1 MTEGE
6 AAHKSPHVVHERVGA
21 VLRLTLDR
29 PDKKN
34 ALTDAMYAALAAG
47 LIDAA
52 DAPEIR
58 VVLLAGAGG
67 AFTAGNDIAD
77 FMAVASG
84 DAVQADRS
92 VHRFL
97 EQVAAF
103 PKPLVAAV
111 PGVAIGVGTTMLLH
125 CDYVILGESARL
137 AAPFVGLGV
146 VPEAGSSLLLPAC
159 IGHQRAFA
167 MFALGEVLDA
177 KRAAAW
183 GLANRV
189 VADGA
194 LAEEALAVAAKLAT
208 LSAGAV
214 AMTKRLMRD
223 HDALAARMAEEA
235 NAFATC
241 LATPEAKAAFA
252 AFATRK
258 RG

>member
-1 MTEGE
+1 MSASARTLDT
-6 AAHKSPHVVHERVGA
+6 SHVASERIGA
-21 VLRLTLDR
+21 VLRLVIDR

-34 ALTDAMYAALAAG
+34 ALTDAMYAALASGLGAAAG
-47 LIDAA
+47 D
-52 DAPEIR
+52 PQIR
-58 VVLLAGAGG
+58 CVLLTGAGG

-77 FMAVASG
+77 FMAVAEG
-84 DAVQADRS
+84 EIVQAERS
-92 VHRFL
+92 AHRFL
-97 EQVAAF
+97 EQIAAF

-146 VPEAGSSLLLPAC
+146 VPEAGSNLLLPAT
-159 IGHQRAFA
+159 IGHRRAFA

-177 KRAAAW
+177 GRAEAW

-189 VADGA
+189 VAD
-194 LAEEALAVAAKLAT
+194 AELDREAMTVAEKLAT
-208 LSAGAV
+208 LSAGALL
-214 AMTKRLMRD
+214 MTKRLMRD
-223 HDALAARMAEEA
+223 RDAMSMQMAKEREA
-235 NAFATC
+235 FETC

-252 AFATRK
+252 AFAARK

>member
-1 MTEGE
+1 M
-6 AAHKSPHVVHERVGA
+6 SPHVTRERIGA
-21 VLRLTLDR
+21 VLRLTIDR
-29 PDKKN
+29 PEKKN

-47 LIDAA
+47 LAEAA
-52 DAPEIR
+52 ATPELR
-58 VVLLAGAGG
+58 VVLLTGAGG

-84 DAVQADRS
+84 DSVQAERS

-97 EQVAAF
+97 EQLAAF

-159 IGHQRAFA
+159 VGHQRAFA
-167 MFALGEVLDA
+167 LFALGEVLDA
-177 KRAAAW
+177 ERAVSW

-194 LAEEALAVAAKLAT
+194 LADEALAIAAKLAAQP
-208 LSAGAV
+208 AGALV
-214 AMTKRLMRD
+214 MTKRLMRD
-223 HDALAARMAEEA
+223 GAALDARMAAEA
-235 NAFATC
+235 ESFATC
-241 LATPEAKAAFA
+241 LASPEAKAAFA

-258 RG
+258 KA

>member
-1 MTEGE
+1 M
-6 AAHKSPHVVHERVGA
+6 SPHVARERIGA
-21 VLRLTLDR
+21 VLRLTIDR
-29 PDKKN
+29 PEKKN

-47 LIDAA
+47 LAEAA
-52 DAPEIR
+52 ATPELR
-58 VVLLAGAGG
+58 VVLLTGAGG
-67 AFTAGNDIAD
+67 SFTSGNDIAD

-84 DAVQADRS
+84 DAVQAERS

-97 EQVAAF
+97 EQLAVF

-159 IGHQRAFA
+159 VGHQRAFA
-167 MFALGEVLDA
+167 LFALGEVLDA
-177 KRAAAW
+177 DRAASW

-194 LAEEALAVAAKLAT
+194 LADEALAVAGKLAAQP
-208 LSAGAV
+208 AGALV
-214 AMTKRLMRD
+214 MTKRLMRD
-223 HDALAARMAEEA
+223 GAALKEQMAAEAES
-235 NAFATC
+235 FAAC
-241 LATPEAKAAFA
+241 LASPEAKAAFA
-252 AFATRK
+252 AFAARK
-258 RG
+258 KA

>member
-1 MTEGE
+1 MT
-6 AAHKSPHVVHERVGA
+6 AHIANERIGA
-21 VLRLTLDR
+21 VLRLTIDR

-47 LIDAA
+47 LMEAA
-52 DAPEIR
+52 DDPDIR
-58 VVLLAGAGG
+58 VVLLTGAGG

-77 FMAVASG
+77 FMAVADG
-84 DAVQADRS
+84 TIAQGGRS

-146 VPEAGSSLLLPAC
+146 VPEAGSSLLLPAR

-167 MFALGEVLDA
+167 MFALGQVLDA
-177 KRAAAW
+177 EKAEAW
-183 GLANRV
+183 GLANHV

-194 LAEEALAVAAKLAT
+194 LAEEAMAVANKLAT
-208 LSAGAV
+208 LSAGALV
-214 AMTKRLMRD
+214 MTKRLMRD
-223 HDALAARMAEEA
+223 HDALKVGMAAEK
-235 NAFATC
+235 NAFETC

-252 AFATRK
+252 AFAAR
-258 RG
+258 RRVG

>member
-1 MTEGE
+1 M
-6 AAHKSPHVVHERVGA
+6 SPHVARDRIGA

-47 LIDAA
+47 LAEAA
-52 DAPEIR
+52 ATPDIR
-58 VVLLAGAGG
+58 AVLLTGAGG

-84 DAVQADRS
+84 DAVQAERS

-97 EQVAAF
+97 EQVATF

-125 CDYVILGESARL
+125 CDYVMLGESARL
-137 AAPFVGLGV
+137 AVPFVGLGV

-177 KRAAAW
+177 ARAAAW
-183 GLANRV
+183 GLANRI
-189 VADGA
+189 VADAA
-194 LAEEALAVAAKLAT
+194 LAEEALAVAIRLAAQPA
-208 LSAGAV
+208 SAL

-223 HDALAARMAEEA
+223 HGALKKRMAEEA
-235 NAFATC
+235 ESFATC
-241 LATPEAKAAFA
+241 LAGPEAKAAFA
-252 AFATRK
+252 AFAARK

>member
-1 MTEGE
+1 M
-6 AAHKSPHVVHERVGA
+6 SPHVARDHIGA

-47 LIDAA
+47 LAEAA
-52 DAPEIR
+52 AAPEIR
-58 VVLLAGAGG
+58 AVLLTGAGG

-84 DAVQADRS
+84 DAVQAERS

-97 EQVAAF
+97 DQVAVF

-137 AAPFVGLGV
+137 AVPFVGLGV

-177 KRAAAW
+177 EKAEAW

-194 LAEEALAVAAKLAT
+194 LAEVSLAIATKLAAQP
-208 LSAGAV
+208 AGATV
-214 AMTKRLMRD
+214 MTKRLMRD
-223 HDALAARMAEEA
+223 RGSLEKRMADEA
-235 NAFATC
+235 ESFATC

-252 AFATRK
+252 AFAARK

>member
-1 MTEGE
+1 M
-6 AAHKSPHVVHERVGA
+6 SPHVARDHIGA

-47 LIDAA
+47 LAEAA
-52 DAPEIR
+52 AAPEIR
-58 VVLLAGAGG
+58 AVLLTGAGG

-84 DAVQADRS
+84 DAVQAERS

-97 EQVAAF
+97 DQVAVF

-137 AAPFVGLGV
+137 AVPFVGLGV

-167 MFALGEVLDA
+167 MFVLGEVLDA
-177 KRAAAW
+177 EKAEAW

-194 LAEEALAVAAKLAT
+194 LAEVSLAIATKLAAQP
-208 LSAGAV
+208 AGAV
-214 AMTKRLMRD
+214 VMTKRLMRD
-223 HDALAARMAEEA
+223 RDSLEKRMADEA
-235 NAFATC
+235 ESFATC

-252 AFATRK
+252 AFAARK